1 MRNTNIALFIL
12 LCFENELEVH
22 LSLHDEEIFNLIGDF

>member
-12 LCFENELEVH
+12 LCFENEFEVH
-22 LSLHDEEIFNLIGDF
+22 LGLHKEEIFNLIADF